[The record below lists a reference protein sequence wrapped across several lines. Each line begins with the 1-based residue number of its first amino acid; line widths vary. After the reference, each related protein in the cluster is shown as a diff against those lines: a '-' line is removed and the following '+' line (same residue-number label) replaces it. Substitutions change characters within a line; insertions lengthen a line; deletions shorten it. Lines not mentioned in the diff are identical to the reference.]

1 MLSSAVLIALASVQ
15 AAPPAAGLTFTAPSA
30 WKSRPPAS
38 SMRVAEFVVPKTGG
52 DPEDA
57 EAIVY
62 FFGGSGG
69 TVEANIDRWI
79 GQMQQPDGSA
89 SKDKAR
95 RDTQTINGLKVTT
108 VDVAGTYVAEVRPGA
123 TERYNK
129 PEFRLR
135 AAARDQR
142 PPESDQR
149 LLNVWIFCSQ
159 CCVTA
164 GSHGGHLITL
174 QEQTAKIEFIL

>member
-1 MLSSAVLIALASVQ
+1 MRMLSSAVLIALASVQ
-15 AAPPAAGLTFTAPSA
+15 AAPPAAGLTFTAPPA

-52 DPEDA
+52 DSEDA

-129 PEFRLR
+129 PDFRLR
-135 AAARDQR
+135 AAVIETPRG
-142 PPESDQR
+142 PYYIKMTGP
-149 LLNVWIFCSQ
+149 
-159 CCVTA
+159 
-164 GSHGGHLITL
+164 
-174 QEQTAKIEFIL
+174 AKTMAAADADFKKFLASMK